1 MTEHTVPNLDALG
14 ARLSGIVDAMRL
26 YPAFDEV
33 RAELSAAFHLGGLV
47 FVSNAPRPRSEAWRA
62 EWNDIA
68 AEVARYLGAV
78 DNDASPRSHAARVA
92 RARLRRW
99 DHHTSCVDLTWEA
112 AVAPRSE

>member
-1 MTEHTVPNLDALG
+1 MSVPNLDTLG
-14 ARLSGIVDAMRL
+14 ARLSGLCDAMRL
-26 YPAFDEV
+26 HAAFDDV

-47 FVSNAPRPRSEAWRA
+47 FVSNAPRPRAETWRA

-68 AEVARYLGAV
+68 AEVARYIGAL

>member
-1 MTEHTVPNLDALG
+1 MTEHTVPDLDALG
-14 ARLSGIVDAMRL
+14 ARLSGLVDAMRL
-26 YPAFDEV
+26 YPAFDDV

-47 FVSNAPRPRSEAWRA
+47 FVSNATRPRSEAWRA

-68 AEVARYLGAV
+68 TEVARYLAAL
-78 DNDASPRSHAARVA
+78 DADAPPRSHAARVA

>member
-1 MTEHTVPNLDALG
+1 MSVPNLDALG
-14 ARLSGIVDAMRL
+14 ARLSGLCDAMRL
-26 YPAFDEV
+26 YPAFDDV

-47 FVSNAPRPRSEAWRA
+47 FVSNAPRPRAEAWRA

-68 AEVARYLGAV
+68 AEVARYLGAI
-78 DNDASPRSHAARVA
+78 DAGTSPYSHAARVA